1 MIPPTSV
8 SIVWVSHTYNE
19 GYKFLHIM
27 NWVYANMSSYPG
39 VYVDSTDVVPFWSLI
54 IFFQKTS
61 SFPKESPYWHTFFCI
76 FSSIQCGKQLWSNFC
91 NKGARKTNFGDDP
104 TSWFTTSR
112 PWQFVDCLTCKYIYI
127 LTLYCGL
134 KSEKSSNSKQLHHLF
149 KKGLKLKLFEIFIF
163 TQR

>member
-1 MIPPTSV
+1 MKVTNFFTSWIGYTQICHHNLAYMLIQLMWCHFEV
-8 SIVWVSHTYNE
+8 SS
-19 GYKFLHIM
+19 F
-27 NWVYANMSSYPG
+27 
-39 VYVDSTDVVPFWSLI
+39 F
-54 IFFQKTS
+54 FFQKTS

-149 KKGLKLKLFEIFIF
+149 KKGLKWTLFEIFFLLRDTKKI
-163 TQR
+163 QNLRS

>member
-8 SIVWVSHTYNE
+8 SIVRVSHTYNE
-19 GYKFLHIM
+19 GYKFLHM
-27 NWVYANMSSYPG
+27 
-39 VYVDSTDVVPFWSLI
+39 PFWSLI

-76 FSSIQCGKQLWSNFC
+76 FFSIQCGKQLWSNFC
-91 NKGARKTNFGDDP
+91 DKGARKTNFGDDP

-127 LTLYCGL
+127 LTLHCGL
-134 KSEKSSNSKQLHHLF
+134 KQKKVPIQSSCTICLKW
-149 KKGLKLKLFEIFIF
+149 GLN
-163 TQR
+163 